1 MRETYSWNM
10 KPVELAVV
18 VALNVKPKKLTQL
31 EIGRMEYNYLVIS
44 HRLRCRLDQE
54 LTLSVYCA
62 YIILNFQN
70 IYRTIKN
77 RFRPN
82 DSWDTWQR

>member
-62 YIILNFQN
+62 YIYHFKFSEHIQN
-70 IYRTIKN
+70 NKKSLPT
-77 RFRPN
+77 
-82 DSWDTWQR
+82 